1 MFKRTVLSALAIAAG
16 VGAGLLLKVLQD
28 KKNETAEDE
37 YDDDEEIHF
46 IRINDDDDET
56 EEPAAEE
63 QPEISPEVKEI
74 CGLYPYLKAEF
85 VSDLLNKNSSLNSE
99 YPEDTLITLA
109 HSIGFDD
116 EKTAAEFTEIME
128 TAGYQCQAEGTAVT
142 ASKKLFTEDG
152 AIISDIMNVANQ
164 AGALKGTYKDYQIQ

>member
-1 MFKRTVLSALAIAAG
+1 MFRRTVLSAFAIAAG
-16 VGAGLLLKVLQD
+16 VAAGILLKVLQD
-28 KKNETAEDE
+28 SKEEREND

-46 IRINDDDDET
+46 IRINDDDDE
-56 EEPAAEE
+56 
-63 QPEISPEVKEI
+63 PETAPENEVSPEVKEI

-85 VSDLLNKNSSLNSE
+85 VRDLLNKNSSFNSE

>member
-1 MFKRTVLSALAIAAG
+1 MFRRTVLSAFAIAAG
-16 VGAGLLLKVLQD
+16 VAAGILLKVLQD
-28 KKNETAEDE
+28 SKEEREND

-46 IRINDDDDET
+46 IRINDDDDDET
-56 EEPAAEE
+56 ETA
-63 QPEISPEVKEI
+63 PESEVSPEVKEI